1 MYYENFQKLCET
13 RDVKP
18 AAVSRATG
26 ISTATLTSWKQGKYT
41 PKPDKLQK
49 IADFFGVTLD
59 FLMSGNFDT
68 KKGYYINEEAAEMA
82 QELFE
87 NKEMRILFDAAKGAT
102 AEDLRTAAD
111 VLLALKRKEKQD
123 GNDQT

>member
-1 MYYENFQKLCET
+1 MGIYENIKEVASAHGYSINRLEKELGLP
-13 RDVKP
+13 R
-18 AAVSRATG
+18 SS
-26 ISTATLTSWKQGKYT
+26 ISKYNKNV
-41 PKPDKLQK
+41 PSMEKIQK

-111 VLLALKRKEKQD
+111 VLLALKRKEKRD